1 MSSDFGAAPSALGYM
16 YQCELALLELLR
28 RNDPSLD
35 VSIELL
41 DDIAFEGEQIAML
54 QTKLQITPGNLTD
67 GSADLWK
74 TLRVWSEAAKTQP
87 DAQLVLIT
95 TAVAPDGSVAAML
108 RAENRDSNTAQRASR
123 LGRL

>member
-1 MSSDFGAAPSALGYM
+1 M

-41 DDIAFEGEQIAML
+41 DDIAFEGLQTTML

-74 TLRVWSEAAKTQP
+74 TLRVWSAGGQ
-87 DAQLVLIT
+87 DAPGRP
-95 TAVAPDGSVAAML
+95 ARAGYDGGGARRLTRCVAAV
-108 RAENRDSNTAQRASR
+108 
-123 LGRL
+123 